1 VHPPAGCI
9 HGRPRYSI
17 LVCVGEDKD
26 LESPPPA
33 AAHTAR
39 LTRRIVQDGRYRIRI
54 VSRGTP
60 EGPQAILLPG
70 MAATE
75 HGLAPQVRLL
85 RRIGYAVHVVDL
97 PGFGLGPPLRKED
110 AHFTRLAEYVIAAAT
125 ALGIGPALFLG
136 HSLGGG
142 VALQVAASRPDLVRR
157 LVLLAPA
164 AVGHSLVWTYRL
176 FCLPVVGRALLRPY
190 QRGTRR
196 YLEHFLV
203 GSVRRRDQHFVA
215 ALARQ
220 DARTL
225 ETALTMRAIVWAN
238 QPRLTPRSLS
248 VVVPGREQSAI
259 TLRARLADLRAIPTL
274 VLWGS
279 EDRVIPASHAA
290 ILHQANPDAEVHVA
304 KGVGHLLQ
312 LEVPAWTNRHIARF
326 VDLDRDTPLRRVS

>member
-1 VHPPAGCI
+1 VGEEHFVHPP
-9 HGRPRYSI
+9 RPATVS
-17 LVCVGEDKD
+17 G
-26 LESPPPA
+26 
-33 AAHTAR
+33 AR
-39 LTRRIVQDGRYRIRI
+39 LTRTIVKNGRYRIQI
-54 VSRGTP
+54 VSRGAP
-60 EGPQAILLPG
+60 GGPQAILLPG

-85 RRIGYAVHVVDL
+85 RRLGYAVHVLDL
-97 PGFGLGPPLRKED
+97 PGFGLGPPLQKED
-110 AHFTRLAEYVIAAAT
+110 AHFTKLAEYVIAAAT
-125 ALGIGPALFLG
+125 ALGTGPALYLG

-142 VALQVAASRPDLVRR
+142 VALQVAATRPDLVRR

-203 GSVRRRDQHFVA
+203 GSARRRDRHFVD

-220 DARTL
+220 DARTI
-225 ETALTMRAIVWAN
+225 EAALTMRAIVWAN

-290 ILHQANPDAEVHVA
+290 ILHEANPDAEVHIA

-326 VDLDRDTPLRRVS
+326 VDVDRDTPLRRVS